1 MTKFVPGETRRS
13 IFHMTPEERKAI
25 MDANPP
31 EITGIHGANAYFDWS
46 WMGCGFGQL
55 SFHVDSD
62 TGRITC
68 MDECMGRD
76 RVRVLLHALA
86 DHIADNAVLE
96 GDEV

>member
-1 MTKFVPGETRRS
+1 MTKFIPGETRRS

-25 MDANPP
+25 MDTNPP
-31 EITGIHGANAYFDWS
+31 EISDIHAASAYFDWS

-55 SFHVDSD
+55 SFRVTDDGKIECS
-62 TGRITC
+62 
-68 MDECMGRD
+68 DECMGRD

-96 GDEV
+96 GDKV